1 MSSSL
6 CHFIIDDM
14 TGEDFGFVVEALSYH
29 EILGEILK
37 KNEYSFKLFLSKP
50 PEVKCSISFMYV
62 K

>member
-14 TGEDFGFVVEALSYH
+14 TGEDLGFVVEALSYH

-37 KNEYSFKLFLSKP
+37 KM
-50 PEVKCSISFMYV
+50 SILLNYFYQSHQ